1 MNGSKNIV
9 TLEEDIK
16 IENVNAVFANKIK
29 KLLTIDNP
37 DYVKKLR
44 MGFFIGRTPKTIKLY
59 IEKGNTLIIPYGLK
73 SRVLTFLDK
82 SRLQHQVIDKSCLN
96 PLKVIEKEM
105 FEPYDYQEQ
114 AIKEVIK
121 HTNGILIS
129 PCGSGKTFMGLQT
142 IKHRKQKTLWL
153 THTHD
158 LLMQSKKMCEIM
170 YSNETGTITEGKVN
184 IKDIT
189 FATVQTMSK
198 LDLRKLRNEFG
209 YIIVD
214 ECHNVTGSPTK
225 LSMFYKVITNLNAKY
240 ILGLTATLYDKEN
253 DISSTPLYLIGEK
266 LYEILEEEIPRVDAK
281 HIVVNLETPPSDEYL
296 SADYTIDYAKLVDYI
311 INNDDRN
318 ERIVEELTRYSKN
331 FNIVL
336 STRNAHL
343 ETLKAKLEFL
353 GYSVRLLIGKEKKA
367 VRKEILDDFKDGKF
381 NFLLS
386 NYQLAKEGLDI
397 PRADVMHWVFP
408 IKEKKMVVQ
417 SKGRVERTFKG
428 KENAYVIDYV
438 DKNISYM
445 LNIANIRR
453 RILKGKIR

>member
-1 MNGSKNIV
+1 MNVSKNIV

-82 SRLQHQVIDKSCLN
+82 SRLQHQVIDKSCLK
-96 PLKVIEKEM
+96 PLKVVEKEL

-142 IKHRKQKTLWL
+142 IKYRKQKTLWL

-158 LLMQSKKMCEIM
+158 LLMQSKKMCERM
-170 YSNETGTITEGKVN
+170 YSNEVGTITEGKVN

-266 LYEILEEEIPRVDAK
+266 LYEILEEEIPRVDAE
-281 HIVVNLETPPSDEYL
+281 HVVVNLETPSSDEYL

-318 ERIVEELTRYSKN
+318 ERIIQELVRYSKN

-336 STRNAHL
+336 SIRNAHL
-343 ETLKAKLEFL
+343 ETLKAKLEHL

-445 LNIANIRR
+445 LNIANVRR